1 MQTSNLK
8 LPNKIN
14 IYGQF
19 CLVVRSFHCN
29 CAEYTIFLSS
39 FHIEYMERFMSCI
52 QILIFVHFPLTNRR
66 ELNTSR
72 KNWSAMMPIQ
82 IP

>member
-1 MQTSNLK
+1 
-8 LPNKIN
+8 
-14 IYGQF
+14 
-19 CLVVRSFHCN
+19 
-29 CAEYTIFLSS
+29 
-39 FHIEYMERFMSCI
+39 MSCI

>member
-19 CLVVRSFHCN
+19 CWVVRSFHCN

-39 FHIEYMERFMSCI
+39 FHTEYMERFMSCL
-52 QILIFVHFPLTNRR
+52 QILIFVHFPPINLS
-66 ELNTSR
+66 ELNTRR
-72 KNWSAMMPIQ
+72 KN
-82 IP
+82 